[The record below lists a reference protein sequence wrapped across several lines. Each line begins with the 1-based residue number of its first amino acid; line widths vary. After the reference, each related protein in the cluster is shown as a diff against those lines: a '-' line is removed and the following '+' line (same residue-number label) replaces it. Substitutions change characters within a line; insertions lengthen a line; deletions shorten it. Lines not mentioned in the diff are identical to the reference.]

1 MSQVVKTI
9 QMDDDERNLIVNAL
23 CLYRWKFVDLLTN
36 DQHNAIYNMSKIE
49 HLLDTLEKL

>member
-1 MSQVVKTI
+1 
-9 QMDDDERNLIVNAL
+9 MDDDERNLIVNAL

-36 DQHNAIYNMSKIE
+36 DPHNAIYNMSKIE